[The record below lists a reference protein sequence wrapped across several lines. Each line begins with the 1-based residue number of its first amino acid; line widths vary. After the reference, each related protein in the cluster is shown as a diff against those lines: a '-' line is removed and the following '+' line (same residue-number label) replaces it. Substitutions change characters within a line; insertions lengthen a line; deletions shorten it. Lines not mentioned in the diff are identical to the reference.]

1 MARGV
6 DVLGV
11 RGGVGWLVV
20 GGLVVWGG
28 CRGFRDG
35 VWRGLDL
42 DVGGGVY

>member
-20 GGLVVWGG
+20 GGLVVGGG
-28 CRGFRDG
+28 CQGEG
-35 VWRGLDL
+35 Q
-42 DVGGGVY
+42 VGGGRWRCAR